1 MRFLDGAHC
10 SATPQVQVRS
20 DQSGSSAGY
29 GTCRI
34 VRGALAQNPRRSPE
48 VRRTSTQA
56 PSEKAEATSMQLR
69 SILKACSAPADM
81 AIPVIRSEEHTSE
94 LQSLMRISYAVFCL

>member
-48 VRRTSTQA
+48 MRRTSTQA

-81 AIPVIRSEEHTSE
+81 ALPDGKSGVLGKGVSVRCRTRVWP
-94 LQSLMRISYAVFCL
+94 QA